1 VARFRL
7 TDGTREARL
16 TFAVDV
22 VALMLFI
29 VAGMRS
35 HRTATQLEVFARN
48 AVPIGGA
55 WLVVAALLK
64 TYRPPSLPR
73 LLLTWAA
80 AIPVG
85 VVLRSWWTG
94 SPSGDD
100 LLVFGGVALAVTLAF
115 LAGGRLLSA
124 VLGSRLRPEPSR

>member
-1 VARFRL
+1 VARFRF
-7 TDGTREARL
+7 TDGTRAARL

-22 VALMLFI
+22 VALTLFI

-55 WLVVAALLK
+55 WIVLAALLK
-64 TYRPPSLPR
+64 TYRPASLPR
-73 LLLTWAA
+73 LLLTWAVA
-80 AIPVG
+80 VPIG
-85 VVLRSWWTG
+85 VLLRAWWRG
-94 SPSGDD
+94 SPSGED

-124 VLGSRLRPEPSR
+124 RLGPRLRPEPSG